1 MPSRYLRPGSP
12 TDDLR
17 ADFDRIRAEFD
28 VTIGFP
34 DDVAAEAEQH
44 AQAPLDTAGRVDLTD
59 VPWVTIDPPGS
70 MDLDQAMHL
79 ERTAD
84 GFVVRYAIADVAA
97 HVPPGS
103 LLEQEAWK
111 RGTTVYCPDI
121 KAPLYPTS
129 LSEGAAS
136 LLPDQTRPA
145 IVFTIQLDAE
155 GERTS
160 ARVERATVRST
171 AKLAYGSA
179 EVPHL
184 EEVGRL
190 RMAIARRRGAVSLNA
205 PAQEVIA
212 DPSSP
217 LGYRLELEPRVESE
231 DWNAEISLLAGMAAA
246 DLMVERG
253 FGLLRVMGG
262 ADEYRLTRL
271 RRVAHGLHVEW
282 PEDEPYRDFVD
293 RLDPARPRDAA
304 ILEEARGV
312 MGHASYLYFDGAP
325 PKDAIHAG
333 IAARYA
339 HTTAPLRRL
348 ADRYV
353 LDLLAGGGDR
363 GALERLPKA
372 MAEAQTRGGRV
383 EHAVIDL
390 METRMLE
397 HRIGERFEATPLE
410 EDRRGTVIQIA
421 EPPVRARLHADPRP
435 PLGRRVAVLLVRAD
449 PRSRSLE
456 FRPAPTS

>member
-1 MPSRYLRPGSP
+1 M
-12 TDDLR
+12 
-17 ADFDRIRAEFD
+17 
-28 VTIGFP
+28 
-34 DDVAAEAEQH
+34 
-44 AQAPLDTAGRVDLTD
+44 
-59 VPWVTIDPPGS
+59 
-70 MDLDQAMHL
+70 
-79 ERTAD
+79 
-84 GFVVRYAIADVAA
+84 
-97 HVPPGS
+97 
-103 LLEQEAWK
+103 
-111 RGTTVYCPDI
+111 
-121 KAPLYPTS
+121 
-129 LSEGAAS
+129 
-136 LLPDQTRPA
+136 PDQTRPA

-184 EEVGRL
+184 KEIGRL

-246 DLMVERG
+246 DLMAERG

-282 PEDEPYRDFVD
+282 PEDEPYRDFVG
-293 RLDPARPRDAA
+293 RLDPARPRDAV

-312 MGHASYLYFDGAP
+312 MGHASYLYFDGTP

-363 GALERLPKA
+363 ATLERLPKA

-421 EPPVRARLHADPRP
+421 EPPVRARLRADPRP